1 MKTNIH
7 ETLKTIKK
15 INNVNKNH
23 GFLMVLD
30 LPEILEISI
39 FLKTI
44 GFYNENGHQ
53 RDLENHQK
61 ISNVKK
67 TMGF

>member
-1 MKTNIH
+1 
-7 ETLKTIKK
+7 
-15 INNVNKNH
+15 
-23 GFLMVLD
+23 MVLD

-53 RDLENHQK
+53 RDLENHQQ
-61 ISNVKK
+61 INNVKK
-67 TMGF
+67 PMVFEGFGPSGSENRPLGLFFSSVE

>member
-1 MKTNIH
+1 
-7 ETLKTIKK
+7 
-15 INNVNKNH
+15 
-23 GFLMVLD
+23 MVLD

-61 ISNVKK
+61 SIMLNKPWVFD
-67 TMGF
+67 GFGRSGSENRPLGLFFSSVE